1 MSERTLSATVLAI
14 FKTSTM
20 SRQTPTFDV
29 TYGMA
34 DPRTA
39 IKSFAIHTTVLTFS
53 LRFIADHISSFSS
66 TFLVSRNSVD
76 LSPVAKSIA

>member
-39 IKSFAIHTTVLTFS
+39 IKSFAIHTTFLTLSLIHNLSYLILFFNIPCVPQFS
-53 LRFIADHISSFSS
+53 
-66 TFLVSRNSVD
+66 
-76 LSPVAKSIA
+76 